1 MPKKICFS
9 KWLLVVDYLI
19 LGWLLWQLR
28 ADMHAEIDVTNL
40 AIVIAAWIAQIA
52 ISSGFYYWKAKAE
65 NLIKI
70 LLQLMADLPKDM
82 REKTDPNQMV
92 DSVFNL
98 KN

>member
-1 MPKKICFS
+1 MPKKVCFS
-9 KWLLVVDYLI
+9 KGILIGDYLI
-19 LGWLLWQLR
+19 LGLLLWELR
-28 ADMHAEIDVTNL
+28 ADMREGIDVTNL
-40 AIVIAAWIAQIA
+40 VIVISAWIVKMGATD
-52 ISSGFYYWKAKAE
+52 GFYFWKAKAE

-82 REKTDPNQMV
+82 REKTDPNQIV